1 MNPFRQMLWE
11 KQTLAWTEL
20 DLATGQ
26 KRKKKRRKERYFS
39 FQTGWFLISKHVA
52 NEVVA
57 T

>member
-26 KRKKKRRKERYFS
+26 KRKKKRKERYFS